1 MSGRRRNDN
10 INNDNNDNND
20 NNYNDNDNDDIGSDN
35 VIILP
40 IINVIL

>member
-20 NNYNDNDNDDIGSDN
+20 NNYNDNDNEDIGSDN